1 MSGGRRHPA
10 LVEERAE
17 LAALREQAA
26 QTRREAAETITALA
40 DKVAARD
47 PRSRARHAIA
57 VRRAALSRAM
67 HSRAALL
74 GGPAVL
80 AMCAALLAYRRYR
93 L

>member
-1 MSGGRRHPA
+1 MSDGSRNPA
-10 LVEERAE
+10 LAEERAE

-47 PRSRARHAIA
+47 PRSWARHAVA
-57 VRRAALSRAM
+57 VRRAAIGRAM
-67 HSRAALL
+67 HSRAARI

-80 AMCAALLAYRRYR
+80 VMCAALIAYRYYR
-93 L
+93 S